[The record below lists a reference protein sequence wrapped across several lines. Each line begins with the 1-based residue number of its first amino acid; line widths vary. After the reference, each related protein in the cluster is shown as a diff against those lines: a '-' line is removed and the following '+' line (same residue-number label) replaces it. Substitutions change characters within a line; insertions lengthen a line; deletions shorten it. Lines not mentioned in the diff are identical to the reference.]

1 MRKMSCEEV
10 HEAIPQF
17 ALDILP
23 SGIRALV
30 ASHLLRCPTCRID
43 MAGAQKS
50 AAELLDG
57 PIPSFDMCDEENY
70 YDDDF
75 DPGGIQEDW
84 HPSPR
89 RSRLR
94 MVVTIAAAGL
104 LIVGTTL
111 GPELSQASSARAVP
125 IAQAPLLGANE
136 TTVGYVYIFAGNSHD
151 IEVRIVGVVGVSR
164 LFVELLG
171 AGGSTIGSGQFSV
184 VSGRGA
190 WAESMSS
197 RGSKLAEVVVL
208 DTSGKQVA
216 SAMVA

>member
-1 MRKMSCEEV
+1 
-10 HEAIPQF
+10 
-17 ALDILP
+17 
-23 SGIRALV
+23 
-30 ASHLLRCPTCRID
+30 

-57 PIPSFDMCDEENY
+57 PIPSFDTCDEEDY
-70 YDDDF
+70 EDDDDEF

-125 IAQAPLLGANE
+125 IAQTPLLSANGS
-136 TTVGYVYIFAGNSHD
+136 TLGYVYIFAGNSHE
-151 IEVRIVGVVGVSR
+151 IEVRVLGVEGVSR
-164 LFVELLG
+164 LLVELLG
-171 AGGSTIGSGQFSV
+171 SGGNEINAGQFSV
-184 VSGRGA
+184 VSGHGA

-197 RGSKLAEVVVL
+197 HASKLAEVVVL
-208 DTSGKQVA
+208 DTSGRQVA

>member
-30 ASHLLRCPTCRID
+30 ASHLLRCPTCRIE

-50 AAELLDG
+50 AAELLAG
-57 PIPSFDMCDEENY
+57 PIPSYDSGDEEDY
-70 YDDDF
+70 YDDF
-75 DPGGIQEDW
+75 DPVSPEEDW

-111 GPELSQASSARAVP
+111 GPELSQAYSARAVP
-125 IAQAPLLGANE
+125 IAQTPLLSANE
-136 TTVGYVYIFAGNSHD
+136 TTVGYVYIFAGSSHEV
-151 IEVRIVGVVGVSR
+151 EVRVLEVVGVSR

-184 VSGRGA
+184 VSGHGA

-197 RGSKLAEVVVL
+197 HASKLAEVVVL